1 MVLTQQQLGFFE
13 TFGFLKFPGL
23 VSDRIDEITEEF
35 VELFIKRG
43 GGHNGQPHDGSARSC
58 IPAFIDQSERLS
70 ALIDEPT
77 ILGAAKSL
85 LGDDFNYMG
94 SDGNYYSGD
103 TPWHSDGWNPDFLN
117 IKFAFYLDPLTRDT
131 GALRVIP
138 GSHCIGDTYTQKL
151 QDNVNRSQEIWGMG
165 GQEIPALALETQPG
179 DVLCF
184 NHNLKHA
191 AFGGSGWRRMF
202 TINCSQRYPEE
213 RLDDLRNGI
222 SGAARFWVDRVYGEA
237 MMNTAGPERMRHL
250 EQVMANDGHLA
261 ELSRRARETMS
272 EPSRG

>member
-1 MVLTQQQLGFFE
+1 MELTQEQLDFFD

-23 VSDRIDEITEEF
+23 VADRINEITEEF
-35 VELFIKRG
+35 VALFIERG
-43 GGHNGQPHDGSARSC
+43 GGHNGQPHDGSKRSC
-58 IPAFIDQSERLS
+58 IAAFIDQTERLS
-70 ALIDEPT
+70 ALIDDPT
-77 ILGAAKSL
+77 ILGTAKSL

-117 IKFAFYLDPLTRDT
+117 IKFAFYLDPLTKDT

-138 GSHCIGDTYTQKL
+138 GSHRIGDTYTEKL
-151 QDNVNRSQEIWGMG
+151 QDDIYRSQDVWGLSG
-165 GQEIPALALETQPG
+165 AEIPALALETQPG

-213 RLDDLRNGI
+213 RLDDLRNLI
-222 SGAARFWVDRVYGEA
+222 SGGARFWVDRAYGDT